1 MLGSRRARRPADP
14 ARTRTILARGTYR
27 EHSRIE
33 RILAAETT
41 GGAIL
46 LIATL
51 GALVLAN
58 SPAAGAYAALRD
70 VHVGGVLGPLHLDLS
85 LAHWAADGLLAV
97 FFFLAGLELKKE
109 LVSGDLRDPGRA
121 LVPVVAAA
129 GGVALPAL
137 IFAAIAA
144 TGPPGALAGWA
155 IPAATDIAFAVALL
169 AVLARNLPTA
179 LRTFLL
185 TLAIVDDLIA
195 ILIIAIFYS
204 HDLRLGFLAL
214 AIIPIALYR
223 LLAARAESLFKISA
237 AAAWLLLLPLGAIT
251 WALFLESGV
260 HATIAGVVLAFM
272 VPVRVRSRLA
282 PHHSLADTFEH
293 RFRPLSSGFA
303 VPVFAFMS
311 AGVAVGGVSGLL
323 EAWQSAVALGVI
335 AGLVLGK
342 MLGILGATFLV
353 TRLRGADLDPDIRW
367 IDLLGVAA
375 VAGIGFTVSLLVTEL
390 SFDAASPMHDQGKI
404 GVLTASVLA
413 AVIGAAILIPRSRH
427 YARIAE
433 AERVDA
439 DGDGVPDAFADGSA
453 RD

>member
-1 MLGSRRARRPADP
+1 MSPTGSRSPVTNP
-14 ARTRTILARGTYR
+14 QRTRTILARGTYR
-27 EHSRIE
+27 EHTRIE
-33 RILAAETT
+33 RILTAETT

-46 LIATL
+46 LIATVA
-51 GALVLAN
+51 ALVLAN
-58 SPAAGAYAALRD
+58 SPASSAYEALRD
-70 VHVGGVLGPLHLDLS
+70 THIGGQVGPLDLDLS
-85 LAHWAADGLLAV
+85 LAHWAADGLLAI

-109 LVSGDLRDPGRA
+109 LVAGDLRDPGRA

-129 GGVALPAL
+129 GGVAMPAIL
-137 IFAAIAA
+137 FTAIAA
-144 TGPPGALAGWA
+144 TGPPGALSGWA

-169 AVLARNLPTA
+169 AVLAKSLPAA

-204 HDLRLGFLAL
+204 SDLRLGLLAV

-223 LLAARAESLFKISA
+223 LLASRAESLFKISA
-237 AAAWLLLLPLGAIT
+237 SAAWLLLLPLGAIT
-251 WALFLESGV
+251 WALFLGSGI

-282 PHHSLADTFEH
+282 PDHSLAETFEH

-311 AGVAVGGVSGLL
+311 AGVAVGGLGGLL
-323 EAWQSAVALGVI
+323 AAWQSPVALGVI
-335 AGLVLGK
+335 VGLVLGK
-342 MLGILGATFLV
+342 ILGIMGATFLV
-353 TRLRGADLDPDIRW
+353 TRLRRANLDPDIRW
-367 IDLLGVAA
+367 ADLLGVAA

-390 SFDAASPMHDQGKI
+390 SFDVGDPMLDQGKI

-413 AVIGAAILIPRSRH
+413 AVMGAAILVPRDRRH
-427 YARIAE
+427 ALIARAE
-433 AERVDA
+433 EGAAMPAA
-439 DGDGVPDAFADGSA
+439 DQA
-453 RD
+453 